1 MTDNKQEEPVEVE
14 QKKYERRFGTRDEVW
29 SNVAEQTR
37 GGLTRDKLTL
47 SRTGRLVSKLKS
59 EQARANYAK
68 YGFKKR
74 ETAKTIVTKKA
85 RRKRKKK
92 SAE

>member
-1 MTDNKQEEPVEVE
+1 MTDNKQEPEVE

-29 SNVAEQTR
+29 SGVAEKTR
-37 GGLTRDKLTL
+37 GGLTREKLTL
-47 SRTGRLVSKLKS
+47 SRTGRLVSKIKS

-68 YGFKKR
+68 FGFKKR
-74 ETAKTIVTKKA
+74 ETVKKVAKKP